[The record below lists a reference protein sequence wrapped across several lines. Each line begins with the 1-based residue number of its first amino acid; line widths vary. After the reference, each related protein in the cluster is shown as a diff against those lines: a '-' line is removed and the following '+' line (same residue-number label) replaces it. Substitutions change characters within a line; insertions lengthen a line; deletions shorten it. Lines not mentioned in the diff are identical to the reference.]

1 MPSSNFAGLQVGF
14 RLTRFNPRMAKF
26 PFFGQVKAEPVGA
39 SPSTPWRWTA
49 SVDTLLL
56 LSSLFW
62 AVAGN
67 TLFFS
72 AALQGRSWNQPA
84 AWAWALALGVMVV
97 GLHVLVLAPLANRWT
112 VKPLLTL
119 LIVTS
124 ALATYYMQ
132 RYGVYFDPSMVRNV
146 LATDLSESRELL
158 TPSLLPHLLGYA
170 VLPLVLLWRVDI
182 RPVPLPRAVFRR
194 LAVMAV
200 AAAATVV
207 AVVTVYQPLAS
218 LMRNHKE
225 VRYLITPAN
234 YLWSAAAVGLA
245 QAKGA
250 AAPRQALGLDAQP
263 GPSWTAKAKPRLLV
277 LVVGETARA
286 ANWGL
291 NGYARQTTPELAQL
305 PVINFSQVG
314 SCGTNTEVSVPC
326 MFAPVGRRD
335 YDEARIQGS
344 ESLLHVLARAGVDV
358 HWRDNQ
364 SGCKGVCDGLSM
376 DYVEKIP
383 AAATLCSQG
392 RCLDEGL
399 LIDLDQ
405 RLAQVQGTQILVL
418 HQLGNHGPSYF
429 RRYPDAFRKFL
440 PDCRNDDLQR
450 CSAEEIVNAYDNALL
465 YTDQRRA
472 IGHAELS
479 THDVGVPGRQAGEG
493 GNVLAQLFTRLL
505 FGSVADLAAEEGL
518 RVEVARHQLQVQF
531 QKHHHLTHL
540 GGRIGVGRQQG
551 GVGVDGL
558 DVLHDHGRF
567 TQGPLGCFQVRHL
580 AQRRAAQ
587 VRLPH
592 PSQFFLKGHALFKQ
606 RQLHFVVVV
615 AGCKATQG
623 QHRRSPLGKKP
634 QSRRAQTQCQ
644 ANQRHQTERSPREGS
659 PEFTP
664 VGLQARTT

>member
-182 RPVPLPRAVFRR
+182 RPVPLPRAVLRR

-263 GPSWTAKAKPRLLV
+263 GPSWAAKAKPRLLV

-383 AAATLCSQG
+383 AAAALCSQG

-465 YTDQRRA
+465 YTDHVLSRLIRQLDAQADKVDSAVYYVSDHGESLGENNFFLHGLPYAIAPAVQKQVPMVMWFSAGFARR
-472 IGHAELS
+472 S
-479 THDVGVPGRQAGEG
+479 
-493 GNVLAQLFTRLL
+493 
-505 FGSVADLAAEEGL
+505 
-518 RVEVARHQLQVQF
+518 
-531 QKHHHLTHL
+531 
-540 GGRIGVGRQQG
+540 
-551 GVGVDGL
+551 GL
-558 DVLHDHGRF
+558 DLGCLRDRARAPASHDHLFHSVLSLLDVKTALHARDWDLISPCQ
-567 TQGPLGCFQVRHL
+567 TRH
-580 AQRRAAQ
+580 
-587 VRLPH
+587 H
-592 PSQFFLKGHALFKQ
+592 
-606 RQLHFVVVV
+606 
-615 AGCKATQG
+615 T
-623 QHRRSPLGKKP
+623 
-634 QSRRAQTQCQ
+634 
-644 ANQRHQTERSPREGS
+644 
-659 PEFTP
+659 
-664 VGLQARTT
+664 